1 LIKITQYIIIG
12 GGPAGATAA
21 LELRGLDPKGEVSI
35 ISNEDY
41 QFYKRSKI
49 ITFASASCSED
60 DLFLKGKTLYDEH
73 KINFIHGH
81 VEKVL
86 PNTKQVLLNNGK
98 KYSYDFL
105 LIASGGSPLVFPWKG
120 IELNGVSTLYNLDS
134 AKKVAELAT
143 NAKNIVVIGGGSIA
157 MKVIQNFKKIGL
169 NISIVEKTSHLW
181 PIGFDRKIARIVEK
195 RIKEIGIQIYL
206 NEEVAEFRGDNKNL
220 THVILKSG
228 REITADIAIITIGTK
243 PNVDFLNDT
252 YVKVDKGVIVDSNLR
267 TTIPSI
273 FAAGD
278 VAQIYDPLYNI
289 PMLHTTWG
297 NAKKQGR
304 IAAINMTGGNMIYKG
319 AIPIQTIR
327 IFGFTAIAVGIT
339 HSKKNFDEI
348 SWVSFEKEQ
357 CRKFVVRNNKLIG
370 ALVLSKD
377 VDKNILKPLLK
388 NAVSKQIDID
398 HISNLLL
405 KEEIDYESLFAEIEV

>member
-1 LIKITQYIIIG
+1 
-12 GGPAGATAA
+12 
-21 LELRGLDPKGEVSI
+21 LELRGLDPKGEISI

-41 QFYKRSKI
+41 
-49 ITFASASCSED
+49 
-60 DLFLKGKTLYDEH
+60 H
-73 KINFIHGH
+73 FIHGH

-86 PNTKQVLLNNGK
+86 PDTKQVRLKNSK

-105 LIASGGSPLVFPWKG
+105 LIASGGSPLTFPWKG
-120 IELNGVSTLYNLDS
+120 VDLNGVSTLYNLDN
-134 AKKVAELAT
+134 AKKVAELAA
-143 NAKNIVVIGGGSIA
+143 NAGDVVVIGGGSIA
-157 MKVIQNFKKIGL
+157 MKAIQKFKKMGL
-169 NISIVEKTSHLW
+169 NISIVEKASHLW

-195 RIKEIGIQIYL
+195 RIKESGIQIYL
-206 NEEVAEFRGDNKNL
+206 NEEVVEFKGDNEKL
-220 THVILKSG
+220 THVVLKSG
-228 REITADIAIITIGTK
+228 REIAADIAIITIGTK

-252 YVKVDKGVIVDSNLR
+252 YVKVDQGVIVDSNLR

-289 PMLHTTWG
+289 PMLHATWG

-304 IAAINMTGGNMIYKG
+304 IAALNMTGGNMIYKG

-357 CRKFVVRNNKLIG
+357 CKKFVVRNNKLIG
-370 ALVLSKD
+370 ALVLGKD
-377 VDKNILKPLLK
+377 IDKKILKPLLK

-398 HISNLLL
+398 HFSNLLI
-405 KEEIDYESLFAEIEV
+405 EEKFDFETLLTEV

>member
-1 LIKITQYIIIG
+1 MIKITQYIIIG

>member
-1 LIKITQYIIIG
+1 
-12 GGPAGATAA
+12 
-21 LELRGLDPKGEVSI
+21 LELRGLDPKGEISI

-49 ITFASASCSED
+49 LSFVSAGCSED
-60 DLFLKGKTLYDEH
+60 DLFLRGKTLYDEH
-73 KINFIHGH
+73 NINFIHGH

-86 PNTKQVLLNNGK
+86 PDTKQVRLKNSK

-105 LIASGGSPLVFPWKG
+105 LIASGGSPLTFPWKG
-120 IELNGVSTLYNLDS
+120 VDLNGVSTLYNLDN
-134 AKKVAELAT
+134 AKKVAELAA
-143 NAKNIVVIGGGSIA
+143 NAGDVVVIGGGSIA
-157 MKVIQNFKKIGL
+157 MKAIQKFKKMGL
-169 NISIVEKTSHLW
+169 NISIVEKASHLW

-195 RIKEIGIQIYL
+195 RIKESGIQIYL
-206 NEEVAEFRGDNKNL
+206 NEEVVEFKGDNEKL
-220 THVILKSG
+220 THVVLKSG
-228 REITADIAIITIGTK
+228 REIAADIAIITIGTK

-252 YVKVDKGVIVDSNLR
+252 YVKVDQGVIVDSNLR

-289 PMLHTTWG
+289 PMLHATWG

-304 IAAINMTGGNMIYKG
+304 IAALNMTGGNMIYKG

-357 CRKFVVRNNKLIG
+357 CKKFVVRNNKLIG
-370 ALVLSKD
+370 ALVLGKD
-377 VDKNILKPLLK
+377 IDKKILKPLLK

-398 HISNLLL
+398 HFSNLLI
-405 KEEIDYESLFAEIEV
+405 EEKFDFETLLTEV